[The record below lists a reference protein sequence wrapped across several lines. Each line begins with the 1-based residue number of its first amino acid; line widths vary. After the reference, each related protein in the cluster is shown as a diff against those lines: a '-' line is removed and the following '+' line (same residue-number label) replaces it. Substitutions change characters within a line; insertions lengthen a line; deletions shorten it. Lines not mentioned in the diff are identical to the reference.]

1 MTAHPTVD
9 TAALIEQFPLIKD
22 LQALEELSW
31 FNPAATATSATDGLA
46 KVGLTEAAIQDA
58 ADRLK
63 RFAPYLAEVFPDAA
77 RTYGILES
85 PLVEYRS
92 SRPR

>member
-31 FNPAATATSATDGLA
+31 FNPAATATTSTTAMCLSHVLYAVVST
-46 KVGLTEAAIQDA
+46 T
-58 ADRLK
+58 
-63 RFAPYLAEVFPDAA
+63 
-77 RTYGILES
+77 
-85 PLVEYRS
+85 
-92 SRPR
+92 